1 MPLYQLH
8 AWQKQMA
15 QPLRIVSETLHNM
28 YTHPMNP
35 LSYTRA
41 GRAMAASLE
50 MLERMTRHFAKPAF
64 NLPFTTIDGEQV
76 EITEEIVEKRTF
88 CQLRHFK
95 RGVER
100 DDPKVLLVAPMSGH
114 FATLLR
120 GTVQALLPAHDVYIT
135 DWRDARQVPLS
146 EGSFDLDDYM
156 EYIIDYIHALGPDVH
171 VIAVCQPS
179 VPVMG
184 AASLMAAANDPMQ
197 ARSFTFMGGP
207 IDTRINPTTP
217 NDYAMKRTLPWF
229 ERSVISRV
237 PAGFPGYMRRVYP
250 GFVQLAGFM
259 SMNLDRHVGAHIGMF
274 NHLIKGDDDSADSH
288 RRFYDEY
295 LAVMDLTAEFYL
307 QTIQVVF
314 QEHHLPRGIWTS
326 RGRKIQPELITR
338 PALMTVE
345 GELDDISGVGQ
356 TKAAHTLT
364 PGIPESRKVHYEQ
377 PGVGHYGIFNGRK
390 WREQIMPKVAQF
402 IRDSAVAQPTPL
414 RVVAPSEPAT
424 YGEAAAS

>member
-1 MPLYQLH
+1 MLYQLH

-15 QPLRIVSETLHNM
+15 QPLRIVSETMHNI

-35 LSYTRA
+35 VSYTRA
-41 GRAMAASLE
+41 GRALAASFE
-50 MLERMTRHFAKPAF
+50 MIERMTRHFVKPAF
-64 NLPFTTIDGEQV
+64 DLPFTTIDGRQV
-76 EITEEIVEKRTF
+76 AVTEEIVERRTF
-88 CQLRHFK
+88 CQLKHFK
-95 RGVER
+95 RDIAR
-100 DDPKVLLVAPMSGH
+100 RDPKVLLVAPMSGH

-120 GTVQALLPAHDVYIT
+120 GTVQALLPDHDVYIT

-156 EYIIDYIHALGPDVH
+156 EYLIDYIHALGPDVH

-184 AASLMAAANDPMQ
+184 AASLMAAANDPLQ
-197 ARSFTFMGGP
+197 ARSITLMGGP
-207 IDTRINPTTP
+207 IDTRISPTTP
-217 NDYAMKRTLPWF
+217 NDYAMKRTLTWF

-237 PAGFPGYMRRVYP
+237 PAGYPGYMRRVYP

-274 NHLIKGDDDSADSH
+274 NHLIRGDDDSAEGH

-326 RGRKIQPELITR
+326 RGRKIRPELITK

-356 TKAAHTLT
+356 TKAAQDLT
-364 PGIPESRKVHYEQ
+364 PGIASNRKMHYEQ

-390 WREQIMPKVAQF
+390 WREQIMPRVRQF
-402 IRDSAVAQPTPL
+402 IRDHDSASVVPL
-414 RVVAPSEPAT
+414 RVVASTSEDNT
-424 YGEAAAS
+424 EAAAS

>member
-1 MPLYQLH
+1 MLYQLH
-8 AWQKQMA
+8 AWQMQMA
-15 QPLRIVSETLHNM
+15 QPLRLAAETLHNI

-35 LSYTRA
+35 LAYTQA
-41 GRAMAASLE
+41 GRALAATCE
-50 MLERMTRHFAKPAF
+50 MLERTTRHFAKPPF
-64 NLPFTTIDGEQV
+64 NLPSTRIDGKEV
-76 EITEEIVEKRTF
+76 AVVEEILERRAF

-95 RGVER
+95 RDTPR
-100 DDPKVLLVAPMSGH
+100 QDPKVLLVAPMSGH

-120 GTVQALLPAHDVYIT
+120 GTVAALLPEHDVYIT
-135 DWRDARQVPLS
+135 DWRDARRVPMS

-156 EYIIDYIHALGPDVH
+156 EYLIDYIHYLGPDTH

-184 AASLMAAANDPMQ
+184 AAALMAADDDPIQ
-197 ARSFTFMGGP
+197 PRTITLMGGP

-237 PAGFPGYMRRVYP
+237 PAGYPGYMRRVYP

-259 SMNLDRHVGAHIGMF
+259 SMNLDRHVGAHLGMF
-274 NHLIKGDDDSADSH
+274 EHLIKGDDDSADAH

-307 QTIQVVF
+307 QTIQIVF
-314 QEHHLPRGIWTS
+314 QEHHLPRGIWVS
-326 RGRKIQPELITR
+326 RGRRIAPEMMTR
-338 PALMTVE
+338 PALLTVE
-345 GELDDISGVGQ
+345 GELDDISGIGQ
-356 TKAAHTLT
+356 TRAAHDLT
-364 PGIPESRKVHYEQ
+364 PGIPAHRKMHYEQ

-390 WREQIMPKVAQF
+390 WREQIMPKVRQF
-402 IRDSAVAQPTPL
+402 IRDHAGPQKTPL
-414 RVVAPSEPAT
+414 RVVATTSEPASD
-424 YGEAAAS
+424 AAAT

>member
-1 MPLYQLH
+1 MLYQMH

-15 QPLRIVSETLHNM
+15 QPLRIASETLHNI

-35 LSYTRA
+35 FAYTQA
-41 GRAMAASLE
+41 GRALAATCE

-64 NLPFTTIDGEQV
+64 NLPFTTIDGR
-76 EITEEIVEKRTF
+76 EIAVTEEVVERRTF

-95 RGVER
+95 RDIDR
-100 DDPKVLLVAPMSGH
+100 KDPKVLLVAPMSGH

-120 GTVQALLPAHDVYIT
+120 GTVAGLLPDHDVYIT
-135 DWRDARQVPLS
+135 DWRDARQVPLT
-146 EGSFDLDDYM
+146 EGDFDLDDYM
-156 EYIIDYIHALGPDVH
+156 EYLIDYIHCLGPDTN

-184 AASLMAAANDPMQ
+184 AAALMAADNDPIQ
-197 ARSFTFMGGP
+197 ARTITLMGGP

-237 PAGFPGYMRRVYP
+237 PAGYPGYMRRVYP

-259 SMNLDRHVGAHIGMF
+259 SMNLDRHVGAHLGMF
-274 NHLIKGDDDSADSH
+274 EHLIKGDDDSAVAH

-307 QTIQVVF
+307 QTIQIVF
-314 QEHHLPRGIWTS
+314 QEHHLPRGIWMS
-326 RGRKIQPELITR
+326 RGRRIAPETITR
-338 PALMTVE
+338 PALLTIE
-345 GELDDISGVGQ
+345 GELDDISGIGQ
-356 TKAAHTLT
+356 TRAAHDLT
-364 PGIPESRKVHYEQ
+364 PGIPSSRKMHYEQ

-390 WREQIMPKVAQF
+390 WREQIMPRVRQF
-402 IRDSAVAQPTPL
+402 IRDNAASPRASL
-414 RVVAPSEPAT
+414 HVVASTNADRSD
-424 YGEAAAS
+424 AAAS